1 MVDDTRNFDPS
12 PTKPPEEKRPPKPD
26 TPLKPGYKWTW
37 VKDRTDKR
45 GRFSKQHWR
54 QWPIKMKNFKT
65 TPPKQR
71 GPKPGKPRFTGQTH
85 AVHVY
90 EGLDVPIALLLGL
103 RTSQRVENDF
113 QYIATINKALR
124 KIDDARVFINRFTG
138 GSDVLDDAS
147 DN

>member
-71 GPKPGKPRFTGQTH
+71 GPKPGKPRFVGQAH

-90 EGLDVPIALLLGL
+90 EQLAIPMAYFTAISG
-103 RTSQRVENDF
+103 RVGMGPTHEAV
-113 QYIATINKALR
+113 QACIKA
-124 KIDDARVFINRFTG
+124 IDDARMFVNRFTG
-138 GSDVLDDAS
+138 GDNVFDQTDDQ
-147 DN
+147 